1 MYANVICAIGCCIPK
16 RMRGLQDVANDSDFM
31 RKCIYI
37 VKWVAQLKRP
47 LNWKKMT
54 KKAATPQLC
63 EYGNFCIWQCMS
75 QKYLHNSER
84 LHIYSLSVTRYINWN
99 NIILSYHMHIFFVV
113 LPWKLSKEKW
123 EMHTGIQAYRHTGTP
138 NRIKQNKIKR
148 SIGWKPTGRIKLWQK
163 I

>member
-1 MYANVICAIGCCIPK
+1 
-16 RMRGLQDVANDSDFM
+16 MRGLQDVANDSDFM

-123 EMHTGIQAYRHTGTP
+123 EMHTGIQAYRHTEP
-138 NRIKQNKIKR
+138 NKTKQDQEKHRMKTNRKNKIMAKNIAKYACQ
-148 SIGWKPTGRIKLWQK
+148 STWMIWSVDSQ
-163 I
+163 